1 MTISYLEPTAERA
14 APPEPYERRVDC
26 SKRPFTLGLVANS
39 FPDSAHFMNHV
50 ERALAELL
58 PGATLKRYQKPTVD
72 PISEATLE
80 EVARDCDAVVASWG
94 H

>member
-14 APPEPYERRVDC
+14 APPEPYEHRVDC
-26 SKRPFTLGLVANS
+26 ATRPLTLGLVVNS
-39 FPDSAHFMNHV
+39 FPDSANFMNHV

-58 PGATLKRYQKPTVD
+58 PGATLKRYQKPNVD